1 MQIIWV
7 TLLLVREFDRFEMT
21 IEQAAEQVLNP
32 FIAPLAV
39 MLLVTVA
46 DPVAGGT
53 GFVLNNSILRRE
65 HGTMTTTSKSA

>member
-1 MQIIWV
+1 
-7 TLLLVREFDRFEMT
+7 MT
-21 IEQAAEQVLNP
+21 IEPAAEQVLNP

-46 DPVAGGT
+46 DPVEDGT

>member
-1 MQIIWV
+1 M
-7 TLLLVREFDRFEMT
+7 TLLLVEENLIDLKMT

-46 DPVAGGT
+46 GAVAGGA
-53 GFVLNNSILRRE
+53 GFIINNSSLLRRE
-65 HGTMTTTSKSA
+65 HSTMTTTNKSA

>member
-1 MQIIWV
+1 
-7 TLLLVREFDRFEMT
+7 MT

-46 DPVAGGT
+46 DPVAGGA

>member
-1 MQIIWV
+1 
-7 TLLLVREFDRFEMT
+7 MT
-21 IEQAAEQVLNP
+21 IEQATEQVLNP

-39 MLLVTVA
+39 KLLVTVA